1 MLLIYGWIV
10 NMNNINNEISVR
22 DLVRFKS
29 KNRDDG
35 EYIVREIRMNNK
47 TMIEN
52 IEDKDEYYI
61 VDIDDIHL
69 SKNVW

>member
-1 MLLIYGWIV
+1 MLLIYGLIV

-29 KNRDDG
+29 KSRDDG

-47 TMIEN
+47 AMIEN
-52 IEDKDEYYI
+52 IKDKDEYYI

-69 SKNVW
+69 SNNVW

>member
-47 TMIEN
+47 AMIEN
-52 IEDKDEYYI
+52 IKDKDEYYI

-69 SKNVW
+69 SNNVW

>member
-1 MLLIYGWIV
+1 
-10 NMNNINNEISVR
+10 MNNINNEISVR

-47 TMIEN
+47 AMIEN
-52 IEDKDEYYI
+52 IKDKDEYYI

-69 SKNVW
+69 SNNVW

>member
-1 MLLIYGWIV
+1 
-10 NMNNINNEISVR
+10 MNNINNEISVR

>member
-1 MLLIYGWIV
+1 
-10 NMNNINNEISVR
+10 MNNINNEISVR

-47 TMIEN
+47 AMIEN
-52 IEDKDEYYI
+52 IKDKDEYYI
-61 VDIDDIHL
+61 VDIDDINL
-69 SKNVW
+69 SNNVW